1 MNTLLK
7 TISAKLRAAF
17 SVIVLCTVIMGIVC
31 FLQVNHLRDVSIKAD
46 AATALELDLLEIKQ
60 AAEDQHA
67 TLLGFLVTAE
77 KSYLDRF
84 EDSGKLLFQK
94 MDDALA
100 KPEIFEGENVTLEK
114 IKQVAIAWNKE
125 FLDVQMSYMTNPST
139 VNAAF
144 ALEMTPKARSYSQE
158 ISANLTI
165 LTDQIETLRQ
175 SLDKEVESAI
185 ATVRYALLVGVA
197 FILLLSVGAALMADR
212 SVSRPL
218 VDLSGKALQLAK
230 KNWTVDLGYKG
241 REDEI
246 GNLVKSLETLR
257 TNGVEGDR
265 LAELQRQQ
273 DEDKMKKA
281 ESMRQMVSVFETDI
295 VDIKQGLDTAASS
308 MRHISEGMRGDIEV
322 SVSKTAEV
330 ASAAEQAGANV
341 QTVAAATEEMTSS
354 IEEISMQIQR
364 ANSESDVAVRTVD
377 ESTVIMEQLD
387 RASREIG
394 EIAEVINV
402 IAGQTNLLA
411 LNATIEAAR
420 AGEAGKG
427 FSVVANEVKQLA
439 SQTASATERIRQNI
453 DDIQGR
459 TKMAVDSIQKIKDI
473 TDGMKTIT
481 TAIAAAME
489 EQSIA
494 TKEISRNVR
503 EASVGVDVVVMNVAD
518 VSETVNKNGIS
529 AEEVMGISSDVFNNS
544 SNISGRIDKFLKDI
558 RSI

>member
-1 MNTLLK
+1 
-7 TISAKLRAAF
+7 
-17 SVIVLCTVIMGIVC
+17 
-31 FLQVNHLRDVSIKAD
+31 
-46 AATALELDLLEIKQ
+46 
-60 AAEDQHA
+60 
-67 TLLGFLVTAE
+67 
-77 KSYLDRF
+77 
-84 EDSGKLLFQK
+84 
-94 MDDALA
+94 
-100 KPEIFEGENVTLEK
+100 
-114 IKQVAIAWNKE
+114 
-125 FLDVQMSYMTNPST
+125 MSYMTNPST